1 MAPARRSL
9 HSSSAKKSA
18 NVTYQHQDVLP
29 CLPIPSISSTATKFL
44 DSARPFVSDP
54 APGAPVAS
62 DANPTEEYTRLK
74 AVVKDFE
81 SSEFVQELQKRL
93 EEHAKGKDNW
103 LIDWFNE
110 ANYFGESSYMLQKRS
125 VRAECHIPGYRDAII
140 PWVNYYYIHKVGP
153 HNTLQNVN

>member
-103 LIDWFNE
+103 LIEWFNE
-110 ANYFGESSYMLQKRS
+110 ANYFGESSYTRE
-125 VRAECHIPGYRDAII
+125 AEA
-140 PWVNYYYIHKVGP
+140 
-153 HNTLQNVN
+153 